1 MTGKKVE
8 FLYLNE
14 PDVIAAGALDMGKCV
29 RVIDEAFQL
38 IGQGDYLMGGPR
50 ENEHGQMIWFP
61 NEKRT
66 PKMPVAGPDR
76 RFMSMI
82 AYLGGRFHVCGCKW
96 YGSNIAN
103 PKNGLPRSILTITLN
118 DPETAEPLAFLSGNL
133 ISAMRTG
140 AVPGVAAKYLAK
152 PDAKVV
158 GIIGC
163 GVINRA
169 CLLAIAKTQQN
180 LQEVKLYD
188 LFEEKAVA
196 FAREMSEKLDMSI
209 QPVSSLEEAVID
221 ADIISIAAAGQQKV
235 AIRSEWLKEGSLLT
249 LTGAAEL
256 DEAFYLQT
264 RIVADNWKMH
274 QAWLNDALEHPA
286 GIESIQQVAPTAQLL
301 KLVVEDKVEQKR
313 IENLGDIVTG
323 RIRGRTN
330 PDERILFVTGGLPV
344 WDVAWAYIVYQEA
357 IKQNLGQKLTLWD
370 EPYWF

>member
-14 PDVIAAGALDMGKCV
+14 PDVIAAGALDMAKCV
-29 RVIDEAFQL
+29 EVIDEAFQL

-169 CLLAIAKTQQN
+169 CLLAIAETQQN

>member
-61 NEKRT
+61 HEKRT

-96 YGSNIAN
+96 YGSNIIN
-103 PKNGLPRSILTITLN
+103 PQNGLPRSILMITLN

-188 LFEEKAVA
+188 LFEEKAKA
-196 FAREMSEKLDMSI
+196 FAREMSEKLGMSI
-209 QPVSSLEEAVID
+209 QPVGSLEDAVMD

-235 AIRSEWLKEGSLLT
+235 AIQSEWLKEGSLLT

-256 DEAFYLQT
+256 DEAFYLRT

-301 KLVVEDKVEQKR
+301 KLVLENKVEQKR

-323 RIRGRTN
+323 QIQGRTD
-330 PDERILFVTGGLPV
+330 PKERILFVTGGLPV
-344 WDVAWAYIVYQEA
+344 WDVAWAYTVYQEA
-357 IKQNLGQKLTLWD
+357 VEQDLGQQLTLWD